1 MLIVTTDGLAGY
13 VIRNVLGDVLGT
25 SVHADHG
32 SGAHGHAPAG
42 NAPANHGP
50 ANHGPNSLTQQPA
63 APSSASFRVAGDGL
77 AGARRAAVDRLA
89 EDAHRKG
96 ANAVVGMCFETVALA
111 GGGHEVCA
119 YGTAVWA
126 EPQHGA
132 PPQQPPQQRQNSPY
146 PHQQTSPY
154 GEPQP
159 GGPPMAARNLTIGLH
174 DQPR

>member
-13 VIRNVLGDVLGT
+13 VIRNVLGEALGT
-25 SVHADHG
+25 SVHVDHG
-32 SGAHGHAPAG
+32 PGAPTPPPG
-42 NAPANHGP
+42 
-50 ANHGPNSLTQQPA
+50 S
-63 APSSASFRVAGDGL
+63 PSSATFRVAGEGL
-77 AGARRAAVDRLA
+77 GGTRRAAVERLA

-96 ANAVVGMCFETVALA
+96 ANAVVGMCFETVPLS

-132 PPQQPPQQRQNSPY
+132 PPAQQQPPQ
-146 PHQQTSPY
+146 HQQNYSHHSQNVQYT
-154 GEPQP
+154 EPQP